1 MWGRSWLA
9 GPAGAG
15 GPGPGSGPV
24 LRHPTGG
31 VFAQENKGIAAL
43 RKVAGIRSNAEGVQ
57 GRVLV
62 DMT

>member
-1 MWGRSWLA
+1 M
-9 GPAGAG
+9 
-15 GPGPGSGPV
+15 

-62 DMT
+62 DMICVAGGRSSCTLLE